1 MDYSTATLKKQ
12 LEIGFIS
19 STTDLSPPDLEK
31 HSSNDQSEKEI
42 YQMALPRFTIRD
54 LLEAGVHYGH
64 TTRRWNPKMK
74 PYIFGARNNIHI
86 IDLQQTVPLLQQG
99 LEVARQCVAKGGR
112 VLFVATKQQAV
123 QKVAQAAKN
132 CGQYYINN
140 RWLGGTLTNWK
151 TVHQSIKRMR
161 EMKEVLDNPGGLKKK
176 EVQLLSKKYEKLQA
190 NLGGISEMGG
200 VPNLLIVIDT
210 IKEKIAIEEASR
222 LKIPV
227 IAIVDSNSDPDGIT
241 YPVPGNDDAI
251 RSLDL
256 YLNLFSAAILEGL
269 QESMAKAGYDLG
281 ASADLSPM
289 DITDMAGH
297 EGMQTATSSE
307 STS

>member
-1 MDYSTATLKKQ
+1 
-12 LEIGFIS
+12 
-19 STTDLSPPDLEK
+19 
-31 HSSNDQSEKEI
+31 
-42 YQMALPRFTIRD
+42 MALPRFTIRD

-74 PYIFGARNNIHI
+74 PFIFGARNNIHI
-86 IDLQQTVPLLQQG
+86 IDLQQTVPLLQQA

-112 VLFVATKQQAV
+112 ILFVATKKQAV

-161 EMKEVLDNPGGLKKK
+161 EMKEVLENPGHLKKK
-176 EVQLLSKKYEKLQA
+176 EIQLLNKKYDKLQA

-210 IKEKIAIEEASR
+210 IKEKIAIEEATR
-222 LKIPV
+222 LKIPLV
-227 IAIVDSNSDPDGIT
+227 AIVDSNSDPDDIT

-256 YLNLFSAAILEGL
+256 YLNLFSAAILDGL
-269 QESMAKAGYDLG
+269 QESMTKAGYDLG
-281 ASADLSPM
+281 ASADLNPM
-289 DITDMAGH
+289 DIADMAGH
-297 EGMQTATSSE
+297 EGMQTVTSE
-307 STS
+307 PTP

>member
-1 MDYSTATLKKQ
+1 MS
-12 LEIGFIS
+12 
-19 STTDLSPPDLEK
+19 DLEK
-31 HSSNDQSEKEI
+31 KFKQCSIGKGDLS
-42 YQMALPRFTIRD
+42 MALPRFTIRD

-74 PYIFGARNNIHI
+74 PFIFGARNNIHI
-86 IDLQQTVPLLQQG
+86 IDLQQTVPLLQQA

-112 VLFVATKQQAV
+112 ILFVATKKQAV

-161 EMKEVLDNPGGLKKK
+161 EMKEVLENPGHLKKK
-176 EVQLLSKKYEKLQA
+176 EIQLLNKKYDKLQA

-210 IKEKIAIEEASR
+210 IKEKIAIEEATR
-222 LKIPV
+222 LKIPLV
-227 IAIVDSNSDPDGIT
+227 AIVDSNSDPDDIT

-256 YLNLFSAAILEGL
+256 YLNLFSAAILDGL
-269 QESMAKAGYDLG
+269 QESMTKAGYDLG
-281 ASADLSPM
+281 ASADLNPM
-289 DITDMAGH
+289 DIADMAGH
-297 EGMQTATSSE
+297 EGMQTVTSE
-307 STS
+307 PTP